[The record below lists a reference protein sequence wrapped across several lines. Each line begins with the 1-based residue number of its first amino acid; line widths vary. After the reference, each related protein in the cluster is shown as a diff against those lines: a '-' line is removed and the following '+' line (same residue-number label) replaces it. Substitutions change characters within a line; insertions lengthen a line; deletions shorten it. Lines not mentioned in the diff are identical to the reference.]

1 MCGRF
6 SLTKKTN
13 EIKNRFNVTLVPK
26 GVGNAFNIAP
36 DHNIAVILNDA
47 PQEVSLARWGLVP
60 SWSKEEKTKYSMIN
74 ARAETLQEKPSYKR
88 LLDKRRCLVLADSF
102 YEWQKQRDEKIP
114 HRIQLKDESMF
125 AFAGLWDL
133 WEHDGNALISC
144 TIITTAPNE
153 FCSKIHDRMPV
164 ILPKEHEMSW
174 LEESTDKALVFLKS
188 FEGEMQSYPISKEV
202 NNPSNNSPGIVNRY
216 DQY

>member
-26 GVGNAFNIAP
+26 GVGIAFNIAP
-36 DHNIAVILNDA
+36 DHNIAIILNES

-102 YEWQKQRDEKIP
+102 YEWQKLPDEKVP
-114 HRIQLKDESMF
+114 HRIYLKDEEMF

-144 TIITTAPNE
+144 TIVTTSPNQI
-153 FCSKIHDRMPV
+153 CSRIHDRMPV
-164 ILPKEHEMSW
+164 ILPKEQEWSW
-174 LEESTDKALVFLKS
+174 LNDPTDKALNLLQPYA
-188 FEGEMQSYPISKEV
+188 GEMDSYPISKEV
-202 NNPSNNSPGIVNRY
+202 NNPSNNSAEIINRY
-216 DQY
+216 V